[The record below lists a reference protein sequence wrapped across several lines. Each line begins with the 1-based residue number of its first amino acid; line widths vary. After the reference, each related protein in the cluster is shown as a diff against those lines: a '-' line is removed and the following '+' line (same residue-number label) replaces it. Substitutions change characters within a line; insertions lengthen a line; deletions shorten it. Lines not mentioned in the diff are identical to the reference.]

1 MSDFAAAA
9 RAAGFDTV
17 APLDP
22 ATLKFLPEVR
32 SMCAAD
38 RCRSYGKTWSCPPAC
53 GELTDWE
60 TKARRYEKGLILQT
74 VGDREDSYDI
84 EAMMEAAEA
93 NKRQTDTLADM
104 LLAEGAEF
112 LLMGAGTCT
121 RCKQC
126 TYPDAP
132 CRFPEKLFPSMEAC
146 GLFVSQLCTDNGVA
160 YNYGDE
166 KIAYTCCI
174 LFNET
179 EVRK

>member
-1 MSDFAAAA
+1 MIDYAQAAKDS
-9 RAAGFDTV
+9 GFTTV

-53 GELTDWE
+53 GPLEDWAA
-60 TKARRYEKGLILQT
+60 KAAQYDRGLLLQT

-84 EAMMEAAEA
+84 EAMMEAAEE
-93 NKRQTDTLADM
+93 NKRQTDALADR
-104 LLAEGAEF
+104 LLAEKADF
-112 LLMGAGTCT
+112 LLMSAGTCT
-121 RCKQC
+121 RCQSC

-146 GLFVSQLCTDNGVA
+146 GLFVSQVCTDNGVP

-166 KIAYTCCI
+166 KIAYTCC
-174 LFNET
+174 LLYHGD
-179 EVRK
+179 